1 MAADSRITFNME
13 RTSSGASVQHVAVG
27 VSDSNRKLFQ
37 TDNGIG
43 ISVYG
48 AAAVNGVP
56 IAGYIDSFLESI
68 NAEKKPP
75 APHSVAHK
83 LNEHFQAFDKVP
95 ETQFHVAGYHTANL
109 QGPDPQVWHVDLK
122 NNSVQQKN
130 PEDKQGATWGGEAD
144 IITRLLAPVATLAS
158 PGVIQSELPY
168 QRIPFEFFT
177 LQDAIDFSIFAVR
190 STIDAIRF
198 MPRPK
203 TVGGP
208 IDILAI
214 TPSDSRWI
222 SRKEL
227 HA

>member
-13 RTSSGASVQHVAVG
+13 RTNGGTTIQHVAVG
-27 VSDSNRKLFQ
+27 ISDANRKLFR
-37 TDNGIG
+37 TAAGIG

-48 AAAVNGVP
+48 AAAVGGIP
-56 IAGYIDSFLESI
+56 IAGYIDSFLEQIDS
-68 NAEKKPP
+68 EKKPP
-75 APHSVAHK
+75 APHAVAHK
-83 LNEHFQAFDKVP
+83 LNEYFQEFESVP
-95 ETQFHVAGYHTANL
+95 ETQFHVAGYHTGTAP
-109 QGPDPQVWHVDLK
+109 PDPQVWHVDLK
-122 NNSVQQKN
+122 HNSVQQKN

-190 STIDAIRF
+190 STIEAIRF

-214 TPSDSRWI
+214 TPKDSRWI
-222 SRKEL
+222 QHKEL

>member
-13 RTSSGASVQHVAVG
+13 RASSGAAVQHIAVG
-27 VSDSNRKLFQ
+27 LSDSHRKLFR
-37 TDNGIG
+37 TASGIG

-48 AAAVNGVP
+48 ASAIGNIP
-56 IAGYIDSFLESI
+56 IAGYVDSFLEEI
-68 NAEKKPP
+68 DAEKRPP
-75 APHSVAHK
+75 APHAVAHK
-83 LNEHFQAFDKVP
+83 LNEYFQGFEKIP
-95 ETQFHVAGYHTANL
+95 ETQFHVAGYHTGDSN
-109 QGPDPQVWHVDLK
+109 PDPQVWHVDLK
-122 NNSVQQKN
+122 KNGVEQKN

-177 LQDAIDFSIFAVR
+177 LQDAIDFSVFAVR
-190 STIDAIRF
+190 STIEAIRF

-214 TPSDSRWI
+214 TPSESRWI
-222 SRKEL
+222 QRKEL